1 MNPNSSNSTLSG
13 PKASPRPPDGLAR
26 DLAALVDDLERT
38 KQWFNAQLDAQLA
51 GLKELRATI
60 HPGDEADIELPPVLS
75 EAPHLVEASE
85 PDAAK
90 PPSPS
95 AAAHPA
101 VVLPPGKITALHPD
115 LEQATLRELNDAL
128 TSAFAEIS
136 SRGGMLT

>member
-13 PKASPRPPDGLAR
+13 LKASPRSPDGLAR

-38 KQWFNAQLDAQLA
+38 KQWFNTQLDAQLA

-60 HPGDEADIELPPVLS
+60 QPSSEAGIELPQILS
-75 EAPHLVEASE
+75 EAPHMLEASE
-85 PDAAK
+85 PDNFK
-90 PPSPS
+90 PPLPS

-136 SRGGMLT
+136 ARSGMLT